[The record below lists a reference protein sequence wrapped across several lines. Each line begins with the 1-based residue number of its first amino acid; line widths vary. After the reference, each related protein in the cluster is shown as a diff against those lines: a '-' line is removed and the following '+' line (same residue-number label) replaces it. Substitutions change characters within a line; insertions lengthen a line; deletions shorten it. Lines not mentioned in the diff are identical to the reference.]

1 MEKEDLETE
10 IERQW
15 NELSKQQQMLF
26 INADSDAERE
36 YLLFNDIY
44 FSINTQEWA
53 KYTPDQKMV
62 FISTVSNKDLERTPF
77 QVIVHD
83 YLTFIRN
90 MDIIEN
96 SAIMKNAAMWNAM
109 TEENKKIFMK
119 QHTFNDHRFNYETS
133 RFDKKWF
140 YILSLD
146 RQSLLNLYVAK
157 NDDIAIQ
164 YLSSPAGEK
173 YLSSWIA
180 YTSPDGE
187 KYIDTEEMEDK
198 LSRIRRICPYLN

>member
-1 MEKEDLETE
+1 
-10 IERQW
+10 
-15 NELSKQQQMLF
+15 
-26 INADSDAERE
+26 
-36 YLLFNDIY
+36 
-44 FSINTQEWA
+44 
-53 KYTPDQKMV
+53 
-62 FISTVSNKDLERTPF
+62 
-77 QVIVHD
+77 
-83 YLTFIRN
+83 
-90 MDIIEN
+90 
-96 SAIMKNAAMWNAM
+96 MKNAAMWNAM

-140 YILSLD
+140 YNLSLD

-157 NDDIAIQ
+157 NDDITIQ

-180 YTSPDGE
+180 YTYPDGE

-198 LSRIRRICPYLN
+198 LSRIHRICPYLN